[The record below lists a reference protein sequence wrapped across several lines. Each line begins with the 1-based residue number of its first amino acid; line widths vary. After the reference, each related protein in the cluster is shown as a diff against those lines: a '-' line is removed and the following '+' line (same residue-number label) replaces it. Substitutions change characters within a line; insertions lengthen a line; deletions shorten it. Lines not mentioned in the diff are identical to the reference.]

1 MLCSKCGHELKET
14 MNVCSHCG
22 AAQGVAA
29 TAPNQPNALS
39 QRKAPEEYNFRTD
52 KGAMGTIS
60 MVLGILLIVVA
71 LLFILL
77 WGLIFLV
84 LFFWA
89 GERDIVGMV
98 CFSSFGIGML
108 LLCVIVGVANIL
120 TSYEVI
126 TFTGRQITVKRIG
139 KTRTYDCADIM
150 EIKCVTRS
158 AYFGLIPVYYIEWK
172 MIDGKKYKKSSAGKN
187 FQQIAGYFLTMLD
200 AGITSKEAITQDNKE
215 KLTEYEKGVS

>member
-52 KGAMGTIS
+52 KGTMGTIN
-60 MVLGILLIVVA
+60 MVLGIILIVIT
-71 LLFILL
+71 LL
-77 WGLIFLV
+77 LV
-84 LFFWA
+84 LLA
-89 GERDIVGMV
+89 GLAILIMSLSGEPILGMSIFMICTVLICVG
-98 CFSSFGIGML
+98 IA
-108 LLCVIVGVANIL
+108 VANIMI
-120 TSYEVI
+120 SYEVI
-126 TFTGRQITVKRIG
+126 TFTGRQIIVKRIG
-139 KTRTYDCADIM
+139 KTRTYDCSDIM

-158 AYFGLIPVYYIEWK
+158 AYFGMIPVYYIEWK

-200 AGITSKEAITQDNKE
+200 AGITSKEAISEYNKE

>member
-39 QRKAPEEYNFRTD
+39 RRKAPEEYNFRTD
-52 KGAMGTIS
+52 KGPMGTIN
-60 MVLGILLIVVA
+60 MVLGIILIVIT
-71 LLFILL
+71 LL
-77 WGLIFLV
+77 LV
-84 LFFWA
+84 LLA
-89 GERDIVGMV
+89 GLAILIMSLSGEPILGMSIFMICTVLICVG
-98 CFSSFGIGML
+98 IA
-108 LLCVIVGVANIL
+108 VANIMI
-120 TSYEVI
+120 SYEVI

-139 KTRTYDCADIM
+139 KTRTYDCSDIM

-172 MIDGKKYKKSSAGKN
+172 MIDGKKYKKSSAGGN
-187 FQQIAGYFLTMLD
+187 FQQIAGYFLAMLD
-200 AGITSKEAITQDNKE
+200 AGITSKEAISEYNKE

>member
-52 KGAMGTIS
+52 KGPMGTIN
-60 MVLGILLIVVA
+60 MVLGISLIVIT
-71 LLFILL
+71 LL
-77 WGLIFLV
+77 LV
-84 LFFWA
+84 LLA
-89 GERDIVGMV
+89 GLAILIMSLSGEPILGMSIFMICTV
-98 CFSSFGIGML
+98 LIC
-108 LLCVIVGVANIL
+108 VGVAVANIMI
-120 TSYEVI
+120 SYEVI

-139 KTRTYDCADIM
+139 KTRTYDCSDIM

-172 MIDGKKYKKSSAGKN
+172 MIDGKKYKKSSAGGN
-187 FQQIAGYFLTMLD
+187 FQQIAGYFLAMLD
-200 AGITSKEAITQDNKE
+200 AGITSKEAISEYNKE